1 MISVT
6 HVDPKKAS
14 FYANN
19 FMEELRKLVELESK
33 AAQDLRLN
41 YLSETLAD
49 ALQDMEKA
57 QENLKNY
64 ALENSTMAQENF
76 IYDSLKLDR
85 IRMEKRRVEEIVDLV
100 QIVEDLIQS
109 GNLDI
114 NSRSASTSYPL
125 VDDIDFRRILGMSE
139 TISAW
144 TWPDMETL
152 GAVTVTLQD
161 RIKQLDVDINNIEEN
176 AKIYATSAED
186 LTRLKREAKIA
197 EATYTVLIEQ
207 VKSQSLAA
215 GFQPETFKVYE
226 YATPP
231 LTPSS
236 PNRKLILII
245 GALVG
250 VGIGCACALVNG
262 MRRSVYFTRS
272 ALIAN
277 AKADLALKSRS
288 IRRISRKSISEI
300 FQAIAKRQIVA
311 LDEADMKLASKKI
324 VYVVNSE
331 ASNRI

>member
-114 NSRSASTSYPL
+114 NS
-125 VDDIDFRRILGMSE
+125 
-139 TISAW
+139 
-144 TWPDMETL
+144 
-152 GAVTVTLQD
+152 
-161 RIKQLDVDINNIEEN
+161 
-176 AKIYATSAED
+176 
-186 LTRLKREAKIA
+186 LKC
-197 EATYTVLIEQ
+197 
-207 VKSQSLAA
+207 
-215 GFQPETFKVYE
+215 F
-226 YATPP
+226 
-231 LTPSS
+231 
-236 PNRKLILII
+236 
-245 GALVG
+245 
-250 VGIGCACALVNG
+250 
-262 MRRSVYFTRS
+262 
-272 ALIAN
+272 
-277 AKADLALKSRS
+277 D
-288 IRRISRKSISEI
+288 
-300 FQAIAKRQIVA
+300 QAILLWTTLIFGEFWA
-311 LDEADMKLASKKI
+311 
-324 VYVVNSE
+324 
-331 ASNRI
+331 